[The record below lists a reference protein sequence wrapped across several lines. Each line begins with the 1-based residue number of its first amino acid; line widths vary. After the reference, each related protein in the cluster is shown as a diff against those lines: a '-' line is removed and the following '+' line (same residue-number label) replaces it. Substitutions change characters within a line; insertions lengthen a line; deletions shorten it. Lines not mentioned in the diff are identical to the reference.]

1 MSLILSKEAIAQQAD
16 KAAAF
21 WVKHPGAS
29 EPFNPYDQHLE
40 PDHFKVWRAQFRR
53 SLLEHSALPET
64 EGSA

>member
-1 MSLILSKEAIAQQAD
+1 LSLILSREAIAKQAD

-29 EPFNPYDQHLE
+29 EPVNPYDEHIA
-40 PDHFKVWRAQFRR
+40 PAHFKVWRALFQRA
-53 SLLEHSALPET
+53 LLEHSALPET